1 MCRELWGV
9 GRGLRWRMRRWI
21 VVALKRKLKAAGT
34 WRDMTPRERTK
45 PKKVIPVAVL
55 LTRKRGCAFMARAIA
70 PGKLWRN
77 QPIFVLGKTPEAVR
91 RRP

>member
-1 MCRELWGV
+1 MMIETIKLVLASVEDHWGPNN
-9 GRGLRWRMRRWI
+9 
-21 VVALKRKLKAAGT
+21 T
-34 WRDMTPRERTK
+34 E
-45 PKKVIPVAVL
+45 
-55 LTRKRGCAFMARAIA
+55 IA